1 MHNQVQLITITEMI
15 PHIMAIVAVI
25 ASVVSFVVFI
35 FSAYR
40 KIDRRIDE
48 KIDAK
53 IKPSI
58 AILADTVVVV
68 KNLEKNTAE
77 INATLAI
84 LRDIL
89 LSQQIKIDKN

>member
-1 MHNQVQLITITEMI
+1 MHNQVELITITEMI
-15 PHIMAIVAVI
+15 PHTMAIVAVI